1 MCLSQVFRQ
10 ALESKII
17 TNAHKIVQGA
27 TPDLKNDGK
36 DFFHLERPSTYLTAQ
51 TVSELCAE
59 RLPKAYGWDA
69 FSDIQVICPS
79 KKGETGTQNLNK
91 LLQEALNPAEK
102 GKSELMIAGRVFRT
116 GDKVMQIKNNYNI
129 PWESPSEKGV
139 GIFNG
144 DIGILTEIN
153 LSTAMVTVNFDGRV
167 AQIPGEYLSE
177 LELAYAITVHKSQ
190 GSEFKAVVIP
200 AINVVP
206 NLAYR
211 NLLYTAVTRAR
222 DLLVTVGSAQTI
234 DAMTQN
240 DRKAKRYSALKHFLK
255 AGF

>member
-116 GDKVMQIKNNYNI
+116 GDKVMQIKNNY
-129 PWESPSEKGV
+129 
-139 GIFNG
+139 
-144 DIGILTEIN
+144 
-153 LSTAMVTVNFDGRV
+153 
-167 AQIPGEYLSE
+167 
-177 LELAYAITVHKSQ
+177 
-190 GSEFKAVVIP
+190 
-200 AINVVP
+200 
-206 NLAYR
+206 
-211 NLLYTAVTRAR
+211 
-222 DLLVTVGSAQTI
+222 DLQYK
-234 DAMTQN
+234 N
-240 DRKAKRYSALKHFLK
+240 K
-255 AGF
+255 